1 MRDQI
6 WRRETQIELFEVGE
20 RYRRSWLPS
29 EPSRV
34 MLLVHGYAEHA
45 GRYDEM
51 AMHFAERGFAVHAY
65 DQAGHG
71 RTAGPRG
78 HVDRFARL
86 VDELVRFI
94 ELVRLD
100 HPGLPQT
107 LVGHSMG
114 GLVVAATAAFR
125 HPEVEHIVLSGA
137 LLQLGGA
144 GGGLRQSLG
153 LGVARM
159 IAPFAPRVALSTG
172 LDLQGL
178 SRDPEV
184 IRRYV
189 RDPFVKDRMS
199 VRFAAGMSSMVSAV
213 RGAADRIERPILIL
227 HGGADPISPPAGS
240 RLLYAGLTE
249 KVAEKSAIQIYP
261 ELRHEIFQEPEREQ
275 VWQDML
281 RWLESGPRFPTT
293 YGERE
298 ELGGRTDTSG

>member
-1 MRDQI
+1 MRDKI
-6 WRRETQIELFEVGE
+6 WRRESQIELSEVGE
-20 RYRRSWLPS
+20 RYQRSWLPS

-34 MLLVHGYAEHA
+34 MVLVHGYAEHA

-51 AMHFAERGFAVHAY
+51 AMYFAERGFAVYAY

-71 RTAGPRG
+71 RTAGARG
-78 HVDRFARL
+78 HVDRFDRL
-86 VDELVRFI
+86 VDELARFI

-100 HPGLPQT
+100 HPGLPLT

-125 HPEVEHIVLSGA
+125 NPEVEQIVLSGA
-137 LLQLGGA
+137 LLQLGGD
-144 GGGLRQSLG
+144 GGGLRQSISLW
-153 LGVARM
+153 VARM
-159 IAPFAPRVALSTG
+159 IARFAPRVAISTG

-184 IRRYV
+184 IRRYLE
-189 RDPFVKDRMS
+189 DPLVKDRMS

-213 RGAADRIERPILIL
+213 RGAVDRIERPILIL
-227 HGGADPISPPAGS
+227 HGGDDSLSPPAGS
-240 RLLYAGLTE
+240 RHLHAGLTD
-249 KVAEKSAIQIYP
+249 KIAKQSALQIYP

-281 RWLESGPRFPTT
+281 RWIES
-293 YGERE
+293 
-298 ELGGRTDTSG
+298 